1 MLGKSIKPIPIMI
14 MGVLY
19 AKKKYPLQ
27 KYIFVLLIV
36 IGVAIFTYKDQSG
49 KGLDADHTFGW
60 GEILLVSLL
69 AILHFK

>member
-1 MLGKSIKPIPIMI
+1 MI

-27 KYIFVLLIV
+27 KYIFVLLIT

-49 KGLDADHTFGW
+49 KGVDQDHTFGW
-60 GEILLVSLL
+60 GEILLVS
-69 AILHFK
+69 